1 MQAVATATGVNANAI
16 QGFVQNWVAFYS
28 GPGSG
33 AHPGLSVQQ
42 ASYGAAFGDAIGVAL
57 LNQTSA
63 NLQTVVSTNAAANP
77 FSPNTIQGVVAN
89 ALINNAEGTYK
100 AGTTLGALPPHQLL
114 QGEAGTQAGV
124 FLTTGIDSP
133 TSGFSLNPNGTPLLN
148 GFTATTK
155 GQIFN
160 ALPSVSALGI
170 GNNTLNTG
178 DNIQDTV
185 GDGTLNYTAT
195 GATLGIAAAN
205 PPFVTNLTM
214 NGVSTLGVTNAAAV
228 LGFPFVAG
236 FQGNIKGL
244 TDVNDTN
251 SQGTVQLGGIAQGL
265 QTLLNN
271 VNVSGYGNNSAFL
284 GAGTTIF
291 AGIVAQSVADATKTI
306 NVNITGP
313 VGTTKAG
320 GADSL
325 IFSNDT
331 TAGTGTAAN
340 PNLSYGTWAITTSA
354 TADLQL
360 QQDFNGFIAGSAFL
374 AVPGGVGGA
383 TGLTLNGK
391 GGTLAVG
398 QDAVGNWQL
407 VKDIN
412 ASGSTSTVIVTGA
425 TAGNATN
432 AKGTTANPLWL
443 FGSAAGLLDDTGAK
457 FNLTSYELGSGT
469 NILDVSSA
477 TAAQIGA
484 LKTTPNATPS
494 LTNEII
500 VQNSVATTTSAT
512 TFANIKGFQILGIGG
527 PNKAAGAAGTINM
540 ANTPGFTTIDYFTA
554 ANGSVNIV
562 NPVAGLTVIPPCSC
576 QSPIVR
582 TVHCRI
588 KPLGVLSIRI
598 T

>member
-1 MQAVATATGVNANAI
+1 MR
-16 QGFVQNWVAFYS
+16 
-28 GPGSG
+28 
-33 AHPGLSVQQ
+33 QQ
-42 ASYGAAFGDAIGVAL
+42 
-57 LNQTSA
+57 
-63 NLQTVVSTNAAANP
+63 
-77 FSPNTIQGVVAN
+77 
-89 ALINNAEGTYK
+89 
-100 AGTTLGALPPHQLL
+100 
-114 QGEAGTQAGV
+114 GV

-133 TSGFSLNPNGTPLLN
+133 TSGFSLSPNGTPLLN

-195 GATLGIAAAN
+195 GATLGIVAAN

-236 FQGNIKGL
+236 FQGAIKGL
-244 TDVNDTN
+244 TVVNDTN

-265 QTLLNN
+265 QTLLTN

-291 AGIVAQSVADATKTI
+291 AGIVATAAADATKTI
-306 NVNITGP
+306 NVGITGP

-340 PNLSYGTWAITTSA
+340 PNLSYGTWAITTNA
-354 TADLQL
+354 TSDLQL

-383 TGLTLNGK
+383 TGLTLEQQ

-398 QDAVGNWQL
+398 QDAIGNWRL

-425 TAGNATN
+425 TAGNGTN
-432 AKGTTANPLWL
+432 AFGTKANPRLALWQRGWPARRYGGWAL
-443 FGSAAGLLDDTGAK
+443 QPDVVRTRQWHQHSRCEQRDRRSNRCTEDHAGSDAEPDEHDHRAGLGRDDDVGRDLRQHQGLPDAGDWRTDQGTRCGRHHQHDQYARVHDHRV
-457 FNLTSYELGSGT
+457 LHGGERLG
-469 NILDVSSA
+469 
-477 TAAQIGA
+477 QH
-484 LKTTPNATPS
+484 
-494 LTNEII
+494 
-500 VQNSVATTTSAT
+500 
-512 TFANIKGFQILGIGG
+512 
-527 PNKAAGAAGTINM
+527 
-540 ANTPGFTTIDYFTA
+540 
-554 ANGSVNIV
+554 
-562 NPVAGLTVIPPCSC
+562 C
-576 QSPIVR
+576 QSGRWPDSEGVR
-582 TVHCRI
+582 
-588 KPLGVLSIRI
+588 
-598 T
+598 